1 MVPWRNIR
9 ISDKAHLSL
18 DWDFFWMF
26 NLSTTDLTIMSC
38 PFWIICSFHALHWH
52 DTEYDQVTN
61 CDWMWHVRQW
71 QWHRVTI
78 FLDLPNA
85 GLLIESYHNYKS
97 FQHDLGL
104 WWRHKHLWNIS
115 HLELERPETELLL
128 LFPVDIFHNFFPFR
142 EKKSCLHFFVA
153 KSRLE
158 VAGGVRSHELGLYT
172 VPSVS
177 LVKNLR
183 RRSGRR
189 RRRRRRRRVP
199 SGDQPFHAN
208 IWHQHIIG

>member
-1 MVPWRNIR
+1 MANFWTHPVQCLRNIWMVPWRNIR

-128 LFPVDIFHNFFPFR
+128 LFPVDIFHNFFPPSPMLSSLFR
-142 EKKSCLHFFVA
+142 CQESTRSRWWCEISWAGFVYCA
-153 KSRLE
+153 KRKF
-158 VAGGVRSHELGLYT
+158 GKELAAQERAAAAT
-172 VPSVS
+172 AAAAAS
-177 LVKNLR
+177 
-183 RRSGRR
+183 
-189 RRRRRRRRVP
+189 
-199 SGDQPFHAN
+199 A
-208 IWHQHIIG
+208 